1 MSQNN
6 SLVGQIDLLSL
17 VGASYLNVNG
27 QDSIVIPTG
36 ANPAIFVSTTKN
48 GSTKAYLDIVVKETS
63 NNQFGNTHFVKTN
76 VGKSN
81 RERLG
86 ISRDDLPKY
95 TPIIGNLKTFESHG
109 QSQAGQQPADDDL
122 PADDFKG
129 F

>member
-27 QDSIVIPTG
+27 QDSIVIPTD
-36 ANPAIFVSTTKN
+36 ANPSIFIATGKN
-48 GSTKAYLDIVVKETS
+48 GGTKAYLDIVVRES
-63 NNQFGNTHFVKTN
+63 PNNQFGNTHFVKAN
-76 VGKSN
+76 VGKTN
-81 RERLG
+81 RERYG

-95 TPIIGNLKTFESHG
+95 APILGNLKPYESTSKP
-109 QSQAGQQPADDDL
+109 QNDDL
-122 PADDFKG
+122 PEGGEFKG

>member
-48 GSTKAYLDIVVKETS
+48 GTQKAYLDIVIRECP
-63 NNQFGNTHFVKTN
+63 NNQFGNTHFVKAS

-81 RERLG
+81 RERLNL
-86 ISRDDLPKY
+86 SREDVNRCS
-95 TPIIGNLKTFESHG
+95 PIIGNLRVMESSG
-109 QSQAGQQPADDDL
+109 QNGNQSAEGGNG
-122 PADDFKG
+122 FKG

>member
-36 ANPAIFVSTTKN
+36 TNPAIFVSTTKN

-63 NNQFGNTHFVKTN
+63 NNQFGNTHFVKAN

-81 RERLG
+81 RERL
-86 ISRDDLPKY
+86 ILSREDVNKY
-95 TPIIGNLKTFESHG
+95 SPIIGNLRVFESTAQNG
-109 QSQAGQQPADDDL
+109 SQNAEGGNE
-122 PADDFKG
+122 FKG

>member
-63 NNQFGNTHFVKTN
+63 NNQFGNTHFVKAN

-81 RERLG
+81 RERLNL
-86 ISRDDLPKY
+86 SREDVNKY
-95 TPIIGNLKTFESHG
+95 SPIIGNLRVFESTA
-109 QSQAGQQPADDDL
+109 QNSSQNAEGGNE
-122 PADDFKG
+122 FKG